1 MRRPL
6 SRALTFCVFS
16 AFAFDA
22 ATIAVAEGLDGGR
35 SHNTTASAASDSRL
49 NGGYKF
55 HEGGW
60 TYVHLEGTPRQIG
73 FQHGYLLAREIED
86 NVHVY
91 TVSAPH
97 ADGRPWSFFRETGKN
112 ILWPHLDQ
120 EYQEELKGIVEG
132 LQAQGSTLDLWDI
145 VALNG
150 ELEISDYYLP
160 TLNKK
165 EGKPN
170 PEAAVA
176 PGKCSAFVATGSAT
190 KDGKIVIAHSNW
202 SSYAEGER
210 WTMVF
215 DIVPSTGQHILM
227 DGLPGVI
234 TSQDDFGVNSSGL
247 MITETTL
254 PMAKGFDVN
263 GIPEFDRS
271 RKAMQYATSID
282 EYAAIMRKGNNGG
295 YANSWLIGDRKTGEI
310 GYLELGLHQTPLTK
324 KKDGYFVSSNFSAD
338 PLLIRDDTPGF
349 NPNNPESSMNARHIR
364 AEAFM
369 KEHYGRLDTA
379 LAEAYLSDHEDSY
392 EHKTDAGKRSLCG
405 HEDTSPVGEKV
416 WDDPPFS
423 PGGAVTGKVMDSDL
437 AAKLS
442 FIGRAGHP
450 CGEDFLAAP
459 FLARH
464 PEFAWQKP
472 ILHDMK
478 AGPWTTF
485 VAGEKKELQTGIAT
499 GSGVAATTMR

>member
-1 MRRPL
+1 MNGLLLP
-6 SRALTFCVFS
+6 RALFPS
-16 AFAFDA
+16 LIALLSI
-22 ATIAVAEGLDGGR
+22 ATV
-35 SHNTTASAASDSRL
+35 SAAAPAAGAMDPYAPEPVSAKATDASKAQAGDPRL
-49 NGGYKF
+49 RGGYKF
-55 HEGGW
+55 TDGGW
-60 TYVHLEGTPRQIG
+60 TYVHLEGAPEQVG

-91 TVSAPH
+91 TVTAPH
-97 ADGRPWSFFRETGKN
+97 EDKRPWSFFREAAKN
-112 ILWPHLDQ
+112 VLWPHLEP

-132 LQAQGSTLDLWDI
+132 LQAQGSKLDLWDI

-150 ELEISDYYLP
+150 DIELSNYYLP
-160 TLNKK
+160 TLNKRQRK
-165 EGKPN
+165 EN
-170 PEAAVA
+170 PPAAVA

-215 DIVPSTGQHILM
+215 DIVPSSGQHFLM

-234 TSQDDFGVNSSGL
+234 TSQDDFGVNASGL

-263 GIPEFDRS
+263 GIAEFERS

-282 EYAAIMRKGNNGG
+282 EYAAIMREGNNGG

-310 GYLELGLHQTPLTK
+310 GYLELGLHNTPLTK

-338 PLLIRDDTPGF
+338 PALIRDDTPGF
-349 NPNNPESSMNARHIR
+349 DPANAESSMNARHIR
-364 AEAFM
+364 AEQFVQ
-369 KEHYGRLDTA
+369 EHYGKLDAT
-379 LAEAYLSDHEDSY
+379 LAEVYLSDHYDSF
-392 EHKTDAGKRSLCG
+392 EHKIDAGKRSLCG

-416 WDDPPFS
+416 WGDPPFV
-423 PGGAVTGKVMDSDL
+423 PAGAVTGKVMDSDL

-450 CGEDFLAAP
+450 CGEDFIAEP
-459 FLARH
+459 FLAAH
-464 PEFAWQKP
+464 PEFEWQRP

-485 VAGEKKELQTGIAT
+485 TAGERQ
-499 GSGVAATTMR
+499 